1 MPKISFT
8 YSSVVTR
15 EIARLEEEIEY
26 LSNEEEMHEAM
37 MNGCKKDS
45 FDYRYNQRV
54 MGIYFRA
61 RARAA
66 RELRQKQK
74 RESTGFA

>member
-1 MPKISFT
+1 MMKE
-8 YSSVVTR
+8 

-26 LSNEEEMHEAM
+26 LANEEEMHEAM
-37 MNGCKKDS
+37 MNGCKKNS
-45 FDYRYNQRV
+45 FDYRHHQRV

-66 RELRQKQK
+66 RELRQKQQ
-74 RESTGFA
+74 RESIGFA